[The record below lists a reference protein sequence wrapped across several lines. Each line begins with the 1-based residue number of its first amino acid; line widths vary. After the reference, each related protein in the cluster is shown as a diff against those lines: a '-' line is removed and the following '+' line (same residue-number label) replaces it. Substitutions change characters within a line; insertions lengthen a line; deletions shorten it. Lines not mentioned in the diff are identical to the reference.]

1 MISSSPVRFITPSY
15 DLSTAEFRTFSKGQE
30 PSPGNLRSD
39 RTTLAIAGL
48 LALAYRFAMI
58 SLSPEADADAMGH
71 WVVAQELSLH
81 PGNIAANWL
90 WLPGW
95 HYVLVGCQALGITL
109 SAVRVA
115 NALVQT
121 AGPFVLYE
129 MARRTAP
136 RRTALLAALAWTAAA
151 LANRLAVSAE
161 SETCFTLLMVVA
173 SWALGAKCTIRS
185 SIAAGVSIAL
195 ACLTRYEAW
204 GAVAFLTI
212 LVAPRA
218 AERAIRWP
226 AIVLP
231 LGAIALWVWARSKAD
246 GAWFAFL
253 FEIRAF
259 AAAVDD
265 ATGTRGAV
273 RELAGPIWYALVVP
287 AKAFGP
293 ALLLV
298 AAGLRRWWRG
308 ANREELAI
316 AAGLFTFVWGSFVL
330 HGSLGID
337 RHFTSIVPFACC
349 ALAHGIA
356 GVENAV
362 RSPAARRLVLPL
374 TFIALIATTLAHG
387 RWLLAREPQRR
398 ESSPGPGLQSPFPV
412 GQEDAEP
419 RRVIVRLG
427 HGHRTV

>member
-1 MISSSPVRFITPSY
+1 MKPVATRVSANMRQPDGLTISSSLVRFITPSY
-15 DLSTAEFRTFSKGQE
+15 NLSTEEFRTFNKGQE
-30 PSPGNLRSD
+30 PQPAKLRTD
-39 RTTLAIAGL
+39 QRTLAIAGL
-48 LALAYRFAMI
+48 IALACRFAI
-58 SLSPEADADAMGH
+58 IRLSPEADADAMGH
-71 WVVAQELSLH
+71 WVVAQELSRH
-81 PGNIAANWL
+81 PGNLSANWL

-95 HYVLVGCQALGITL
+95 HYVLVASQAVGISL

-115 NALVQT
+115 NALMQT
-121 AGPFVLYE
+121 VAPFVLYE

-173 SWALGAKCTIRS
+173 SWRLVAKRTIAS
-185 SIAAGVSIAL
+185 SIAVGVLLAL

-204 GAVAFLTI
+204 GAVGFLTI

-231 LGAIALWVWARSKAD
+231 LGAIAVWIGARSKAD

-253 FEIRAF
+253 FGIRAF

-265 ATGTRGAV
+265 ATGAHGAL
-273 RELAGPIWYALVVP
+273 RELAGPIWYVLVVP

-298 AAGLRRWWRG
+298 VAGLRRWWRG
-308 ANREELAI
+308 AAREELAI
-316 AAGLFTFVWGSFVL
+316 AAGLLAFVWGSFVL

-349 ALAHGIA
+349 AMAHGIT
-356 GVENAV
+356 GVEDAI
-362 RSPAARRLVLPL
+362 RLSAARRLVFPL
-374 TFIALIATTLAHG
+374 TLIALIATTLAHG
-387 RWLLAREPQRR
+387 RWLLAREPQSWEKRR
-398 ESSPGPGLQSPFPV
+398 IPVAHVSES
-412 GQEDAEP
+412 
-419 RRVIVRLG
+419 R
-427 HGHRTV
+427 